1 MSPPVRVDN
10 DTTLAYAPPATLG
23 RSIAME
29 RNWSQT
35 GEELVVKD
43 LSTSELAELRQSFDS
58 VDRNGDGSIASSE
71 FRELLQELDHDL
83 SDDECLLAFE
93 LTDSDG
99 DGVISFEEF
108 MSWWTGD

>member
-1 MSPPVRVDN
+1 
-10 DTTLAYAPPATLG
+10 
-23 RSIAME
+23 ME
-29 RNWSQT
+29 CNWCQS
-35 GEELVVKD
+35 GEEFAVKD
-43 LSTSELAELRQSFDS
+43 LTTSELAELRQAFDS

-99 DGVISFEEF
+99 DGSISFEEF
-108 MSWWTGD
+108 MHWWTGD